1 MYATWKKLGWI
12 TFVALVAA
20 ASVRAAFP
28 DAATAEK
35 IFLAEI
41 SERYGEPEGVTTSAF
56 VEGETSGQALAAVRV
71 AYGYYTEVYVAL
83 FVQNGRGWRVA
94 DFDGPIN
101 YMPEF
106 GGDEGTVAWAR
117 FGPWYYSPTRLEPW
131 TYYIFTCTEASY
143 GSGMGTEY
151 DYFVLYRVDG
161 EKLVKAFEGETGSR
175 EDYYSRW
182 YGGDDSSAWEYGAYV
197 ERTTEFAFDDTDGDG
212 ALELWAFTRERPAK
226 DGPWTYVDAALYTPD
241 DSGNLA
247 AADVGRFREFLERD
261 DSPTVKLLLAGAALL
276 DEGDV
281 GAALEYLTQ
290 AAADYPSL
298 EPAVERRREFL
309 RRLKGDPAEAIR
321 LFYAGGSDEHRA
333 LIDRYPESAAAAEAT
348 IQMGTSDELRAF
360 LKKNRNHPR
369 WPEAYAYAVR
379 EALYD
384 VNYEESGGLSKK
396 ELGRLKKDL
405 KRYRKL
411 AVDAEERAQTLTH
424 LADCFY
430 HLGEFKT
437 AARLYEDSLAEFPQ
451 GVFEGYDYLRL
462 GDCAAAAGDHGAAI
476 AYYMECA
483 GLVDWWSDDADDA
496 LIGYAAI
503 REGGKRRHFLDYLDE
518 RGGYGYLTLETG
530 DLDGTGNADV
540 VALVQRDGEPDEL
553 YYFLRK
559 GDEFVGESLTR
570 GRPSLWLVEGREV
583 FDVGPALLSCR
594 ETVDAEGGRAAY
606 EVLYRYDGSSM
617 REVGRVKT
625 EETRDGE
632 PAYEYKA
639 TLAFADAPRPILTVE
654 GTFKTD
660 ESETTFAEEYVWD
673 DESFAF
679 VRRKP

>member
-1 MYATWKKLGWI
+1 MPAAYPRIKVYATCKNLGWI
-12 TFVALVAA
+12 ALVAA
-20 ASVRAAFP
+20 ASAQATFP

-56 VEGETSGQALAAVRV
+56 VEGETSEQALAVVRV

-83 FVQNGRGWRVA
+83 FVQNGPGWRVA
-94 DFDGPIN
+94 DFDGPVN

-106 GGDEGTVAWAR
+106 GGDEGTVARAR
-117 FGPWYYSPTRLEPW
+117 LGPW
-131 TYYIFTCTEASY
+131 TYYVFTCTEASY

-151 DYFVLYRVDG
+151 DYFILYRVDG
-161 EKLVKAFEGETGSR
+161 EKLLKAFEGETGSR

-182 YGGDDSSAWEYGAYV
+182 YAGDDSSAWEYGAYV
-197 ERTTEFAFDDTDGDG
+197 ERTTDFTFDDVDGDG
-212 ALELWAFTRERPAK
+212 AFELWAFTRERPAEE
-226 DGPWTYVDAALYTPD
+226 GPYTYAETALYAPD
-241 DSGNLA
+241 DSGNFA

-261 DSPTVKLLLAGAALL
+261 DSSAVKLLLAGAALL

-281 GAALEYLTQ
+281 AAALEYLTQ
-290 AAADYPSL
+290 AAAHDPSL
-298 EPAVERRREFL
+298 EAAVERRREFL

-333 LIDRYPESAAAAEAT
+333 LIDQYPESAAAAEAT
-348 IQMGTSDELRAF
+348 IGMGTSDELTAF

-384 VNYEESGGLSKK
+384 ANHEESVGLSKK

-411 AVDAEERAQTLTH
+411 AADAEERAQTLTH

-476 AYYMECA
+476 AYYVECA
-483 GLVDWWSDDADDA
+483 DLVDWWSDDAADT

-503 REGGKRRHFLDYLDE
+503 RESGKRRHFLDYLDE
-518 RGGYGYLTLETG
+518 RGSYGYLTLETG
-530 DLDGTGNADV
+530 DLDGTGSADV
-540 VALVQRDGEPDEL
+540 IALVQRDDEPDEL
-553 YYFLRK
+553 YYFLRT
-559 GDEFVGESLTR
+559 GDEFVGEFLTR

-625 EETRDGE
+625 EETRDGG

-654 GTFKTD
+654 GTIKTE

-679 VRRKP
+679 ARRKP